1 VNDNKYPKI
10 ISEKNK
16 PKKVL
21 LMKICII
28 GAGAIGGFLAHK
40 IASSGEDVSVIARG
54 AHLQAI
60 LANGLMLVENSNKSV
75 VHLKASD
82 SANNF
87 EKQDLI
93 ILCVKAHQI
102 QGIVHDLKPLIGHQ
116 TLILTA
122 QNGIPWWYFFKY
134 GGEYEGL
141 CLESVD
147 PGGIIA
153 KNLPIDQ
160 ILGSVVYPAAQV
172 MSPGIICHIEGKR
185 LSLSE
190 LDNKKTDRA
199 LKIAEVLTRA
209 GIKAPVVSD
218 IRAEIWTKLWGNM
231 SFNPISALS
240 HASLEDIC
248 KFSPTRDLA
257 KNMMQETQ
265 SIGEKLGVSF
275 LVSIEKRILAAQSVG
290 LHKTSML
297 QDIEAGRPT
306 EADALLGSLIE
317 LGGIVGV
324 TTPNIKV
331 IYAVVSLLNQT
342 IEQSKGIPKII

>member
-1 VNDNKYPKI
+1 
-10 ISEKNK
+10 
-16 PKKVL
+16 
-21 LMKICII
+21 
-28 GAGAIGGFLAHK
+28 
-40 IASSGEDVSVIARG
+40 
-54 AHLQAI
+54 
-60 LANGLMLVENSNKSV
+60 
-75 VHLKASD
+75 
-82 SANNF
+82 
-87 EKQDLI
+87 
-93 ILCVKAHQI
+93 
-102 QGIVHDLKPLIGHQ
+102 
-116 TLILTA
+116 
-122 QNGIPWWYFFKY
+122 
-134 GGEYEGL
+134 
-141 CLESVD
+141 
-147 PGGIIA
+147 
-153 KNLPIDQ
+153 
-160 ILGSVVYPAAQV
+160 
-172 MSPGIICHIEGKR
+172 
-185 LSLSE
+185 
-190 LDNKKTDRA
+190 
-199 LKIAEVLTRA
+199 
-209 GIKAPVVSD
+209 
-218 IRAEIWTKLWGNM
+218 M